1 MKDTSNHNGN
11 LSSIKKIFS
20 YRETTV
26 GFIVLLL
33 LLTMVFT
40 TGGKFANSNNIRA
53 TLLGLSADGIVAIA
67 MTFVLISGGI
77 DLSVGSVIGL
87 TAMAAAGLV
96 RFAGLNIWI
105 AGLIALILAIGV
117 GTVNGFLIS
126 KIRLNPMIATIGTM
140 TAVRGL
146 AMVICKGSTVQLG
159 KTGTAF
165 RFLGAGN
172 VTFIPMFTI
181 IMVILAIIAEW
192 FLKNSVPVRKI
203 FYTGSNETATRL
215 SGINTSRV
223 KFITHVFCSFL
234 CGVTGI
240 LYLSRFNV
248 AVVNAGTGTEM
259 RVIAACVIGGASL
272 VGGEGTVLGAI
283 LGTLLMNLV
292 SNGLVLWN
300 VSVYFQDL
308 ISGLI
313 LLLAVTIDAVSH
325 MRRKT
330 RVL

>member
-1 MKDTSNHNGN
+1 MKGITNKRQG
-11 LSSIKKIFS
+11 LSSVKKIFS

-26 GFIVLLL
+26 GFIVFLL
-33 LLTMVFT
+33 LLTLIFT
-40 TGGKFANSNNIRA
+40 TKGKFANSNNIRA

-96 RFAGLNIWI
+96 RFAGLNIWT
-105 AGLIALILAIGV
+105 ASFIALILAIGV
-117 GTVNGFLIS
+117 GAVNGFLIS

-140 TAVRGL
+140 TAVRGF

-159 KTGTAF
+159 KTGAVF
-165 RFLGAGN
+165 RFFGAGN

-192 FLKNSVPVRKI
+192 LLKNSVPVRKV

-215 SGINTSRV
+215 SGIDTSKV
-223 KFITHVFCSFL
+223 KFITHIFCSFL
-234 CGVTGI
+234 CGITGI

-272 VGGEGTVLGAI
+272 IGGEGTVLGAI

-325 MRRKT
+325 MRRK
-330 RVL
+330 VSAA